1 MSNGFSFIT
10 LFLQSY
16 GLVPPQIDPC
26 DPKMVCGSSADP
38 KSESCSAAVDNCV
51 GKFDGV
57 DKACDEKELCGKDAD
72 PKSANCT
79 KTMDACMADLVS
91 QPRGL
96 VRSDVQE
103 FWYLK
108 QNTAIL
114 NETFSDRVTQKVNL
128 IGSLIERIPKWLWY
142 VFIFIVAPFV
152 LVFAWIFCLILIRM
166 LGDEA
171 ARFKLIMMAIFAI
184 VAIVLYVLL
193 IKLNVL

>member
-1 MSNGFSFIT
+1 
-10 LFLQSY
+10 
-16 GLVPPQIDPC
+16 
-26 DPKMVCGSSADP
+26 
-38 KSESCSAAVDNCV
+38 
-51 GKFDGV
+51 
-57 DKACDEKELCGKDAD
+57 
-72 PKSANCT
+72 
-79 KTMDACMADLVS
+79 
-91 QPRGL
+91 

-114 NETFSDRVTQKVNL
+114 NETFSDRVSQKVNL
-128 IGSLIERIPKWLWY
+128 IGSIIKRIPKWLWF

-166 LGDEA
+166 LSDEA

>member
-26 DPKMVCGSSADP
+26 DPKMVCGSSADQ
-38 KSESCSAAVDNCV
+38 SCSAAVDNCV

-79 KTMDACMADLVS
+79 KAMDACMADLVS
-91 QPRGL
+91 QPQHRGL

-114 NETFSDRVTQKVNL
+114 NETFSDRVSQKVNL
-128 IGSLIERIPKWLWY
+128 IGSLIERIPKWLWF

-152 LVFAWIFCLILIRM
+152 YLFAWIFCLILIRM

-171 ARFKLIMMAIFAI
+171 ALFKLIMMLVFAI

>member
-1 MSNGFSFIT
+1 MSNSFIA

-16 GLVPPQIDPC
+16 GLVPPPINPC

-38 KSESCSAAVDNCV
+38 ASESCSTAVDNCV

-57 DKACDEKELCGKDAD
+57 DKACDEKELCGKGAD
-72 PKSANCT
+72 PKSPTCT
-79 KTMDACMADLVS
+79 KAVDTCMADLVS

-108 QNTAIL
+108 QNTKVL

-128 IGSLIERIPKWLWY
+128 IGSLIKRIPKWLL
-142 VFIFIVAPFV
+142 ILSTCIAG
-152 LVFAWIFCLILIRM
+152 LCIIIFCVPAVLILIRM

-171 ARFKLIMMAIFAI
+171 ARFKLIMMVVFAI
-184 VAIVLYVLL
+184 VAIVMYVLL